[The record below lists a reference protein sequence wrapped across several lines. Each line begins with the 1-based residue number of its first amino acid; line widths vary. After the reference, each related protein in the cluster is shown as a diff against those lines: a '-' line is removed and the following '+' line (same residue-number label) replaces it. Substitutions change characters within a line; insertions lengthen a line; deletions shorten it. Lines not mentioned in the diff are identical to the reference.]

1 MKKTYQKV
9 QSKAWEKN
17 VDTALNVTG
26 SILSGLGNAG
36 VPIVGL
42 VGSAL
47 TMGAEILNPAPKL
60 KDLKEETKTIEEA
73 MENQTDVVR
82 SELEMQLTVVQG
94 KIQKE
99 NNDHFNKIQK
109 QVQMEFNEM
118 SSELKEIESK
128 ITEMND
134 VIHKTYSLTMDL
146 RYKEG
151 IENVESAHK
160 ILMDGSHNLEGT
172 LPILENYIFEL
183 QTSAHRSL
191 KPRMVEKYLKALL
204 ESEGIEAAILV
215 FNYIMIVKAKY
226 LQLATIFYIFKKD
239 DIRVET
245 EFGSFNLDYRELEEI
260 YQNLFQQDFDPQ
272 YCPKINQSAI
282 PKVQGK

>member
-47 TMGAEILNPAPKL
+47 TMGAEILNPAPQL
-60 KDLKEETKTIEEA
+60 KDLKEETKKIEEA

-82 SELEMQLTVVQG
+82 SALEMQLTVVQG

-134 VIHKTYSLTMDL
+134 VICCIVK
-146 RYKEG
+146 R
-151 IENVESAHK
+151 V
-160 ILMDGSHNLEGT
+160 
-172 LPILENYIFEL
+172 
-183 QTSAHRSL
+183 
-191 KPRMVEKYLKALL
+191 
-204 ESEGIEAAILV
+204 LV
-215 FNYIMIVKAKY
+215 FY
-226 LQLATIFYIFKKD
+226 LSISQ
-239 DIRVET
+239 VM
-245 EFGSFNLDYRELEEI
+245 GYRMRLIEK
-260 YQNLFQQDFDPQ
+260 N
-272 YCPKINQSAI
+272 
-282 PKVQGK
+282 